1 MGPLH
6 GLKVLDLSR
15 VLAGPWAT
23 QMLADLG
30 ADVIKVER
38 PAGGD
43 DTRAWGPPYLRDARG
58 RETSES
64 AYYASTNRGKRSAAI
79 DIATADGQKLVRE
92 LALQSDVLIE
102 NFKVGGLAKYGLAW
116 ADLAPLNSRL
126 IYCSISAFGQSG
138 PLAQGAGYD
147 AMMQGMGGLMSITGL
162 PDGEPGGGPQ
172 KVGVAVVDLMA
183 GMYAVSAISAALY
196 EREKSGKGQYIDLAL
211 LDTVVAWLANQSMN
225 FLVSGEAP
233 RRQGT
238 AHPNIV
244 PYQAFRTADGHLM
257 LAVGNDRQFG
267 KFCDIAGRAEL
278 ARDPRFANNAA
289 RVKHRTT
296 LVPMVAE
303 LLAKRATHE
312 WLAQLS
318 AAAVPCGPIND
329 LAQVFAEP
337 QVLHRGLRI
346 SLPHPAAGQAPGV
359 RNPILYSRTVIE
371 HATAPPML
379 GEHTEAILRE
389 RLGLEAGD
397 VRRLRE
403 HGIVASFTLRDS
415 S

>member
-6 GLKVLDLSR
+6 GLKVLDLTR

-43 DTRAWGPPYLRDARG
+43 DTRAWGPPYLKDARG
-58 RETSES
+58 RETTES
-64 AYYASTNRGKRSAAI
+64 AYYLSANRGKRSVAI
-79 DIATADGQKLVRE
+79 DIATAEGQKLVRE

-116 ADLAPLNSRL
+116 QDLAQLNSRL

-162 PDGEPGGGPQ
+162 PDEEPGGGPQ

-211 LDTVVAWLANQSMN
+211 LDTLVAWLANQSMN

-233 RRQGT
+233 QRQGT

-244 PYQAFRTADGHLM
+244 PYQAFRTADGYLM

-267 KFCDIAGRAEL
+267 KFCEIAGRAEL
-278 ARDPRFANNAA
+278 ARDPRFASNAA
-289 RVKHRTT
+289 RVKHRAA
-296 LVPMVAE
+296 LVPIVAE
-303 LLAKRATHE
+303 LLGTRATQE

-318 AAAVPCGPIND
+318 EAAVPCGPIND

-359 RNPILYSRTVIE
+359 RNPIRYSRTAIE
-371 HATAPPML
+371 HGTAPPML
-379 GEHTEAILRE
+379 GEHTEAILSE
-389 RLGLEAGD
+389 RLGLGAGD

-403 HGIVASFTLRDS
+403 HGIVGPSLPRDPS
-415 S
+415 